1 LQARF
6 FSHFSPFSQ
15 EQFALADSSPGTS
28 EMQEDLSLPIV
39 LEDEALQSASDGEVD
54 RRGRLQMHLAEEAQ
68 VRNTGTV
75 VVRELVFELLDLIFE
90 EAEERDK
97 ENAGPATAEN
107 ANLTGK
113 HRFDPL
119 SL

>member
-1 LQARF
+1 
-6 FSHFSPFSQ
+6 
-15 EQFALADSSPGTS
+15 
-28 EMQEDLSLPIV
+28 
-39 LEDEALQSASDGEVD
+39 
-54 RRGRLQMHLAEEAQ
+54 MHVAEEAQ
-68 VRNTGTV
+68 VRNTSTV
-75 VVRELVFELLDLIFE
+75 VARAIVFELLDLIFE

-97 ENAGPATAEN
+97 ENAGPAAAEN